1 MRPRRISRDFRGSL
15 VRNST
20 RRIDEG
26 RPWPDRATSLDAG
39 CRQMMDWDHVRYFLA
54 VARSGSVRVAAER
67 LMVNH
72 STVLRRIAQLEERLG
87 AHVFEKL
94 PTGYRLTDAGDEI
107 LQFAAEMEVSSNK
120 LETRI
125 FGRDQSVRGP
135 LRVTLAPPLATD
147 LLMPDFADFA
157 RRHPDIE
164 VDIVPSDD
172 PVNLTNREADVAI
185 RVVYD
190 RDKLAP
196 NLHGM
201 KGPDLYGGIYMS
213 RALLA
218 DWRSGSAD
226 RIRWIVKSN
235 IGVPDWAGPIE
246 VPTVEVPFRTSE
258 AGAQMAAVR
267 EGVGLTP
274 LPCFVGDRD
283 VLLVRVPG
291 STLRMH
297 GTLWLLTH
305 GETRKTKRVRLF
317 TEHLSRCL
325 ASHAPLLAGMC
336 SAG

>member
-1 MRPRRISRDFRGSL
+1 
-15 VRNST
+15 
-20 RRIDEG
+20 
-26 RPWPDRATSLDAG
+26 
-39 CRQMMDWDHVRYFLA
+39 MMDWDNVRYFLA
-54 VARSGSVRVAAER
+54 VAQSGSVRVAAER

-87 AHVFEKL
+87 THVFEKR
-94 PTGYRLTDAGDEI
+94 PTGYRLTNAGDEI
-107 LQFAAEMEVSSNK
+107 LQFAKEMEVSSNK

-125 FGRDQSVRGP
+125 FGRDQGVRGL
-135 LRVTLAPPLATD
+135 LRVTMAAPLATD

-164 VDIVPSDD
+164 VDVVPSDD

-190 RDKLAP
+190 RDKLPP
-196 NLHGM
+196 NLHGG

-218 DWRSGSAD
+218 DWRSGAAD
-226 RIRWIVKSN
+226 RIRWIIKSN
-235 IGVPDWAGPIE
+235 IGVPDWAGPME
-246 VPTVEVPFRTSE
+246 VRPIKVPFRTTE

-267 EGVGLTP
+267 GGVGITA

-283 VLLVRVPG
+283 LLLARVPG
-291 STLRMH
+291 SALRLH

-305 GETRKTKRVRLF
+305 GETRKTKRVRLL
-317 TEHLSRCL
+317 TEHLSRSL
-325 ASHAPLLAGMC
+325 ASHARLLAGMC
-336 SAG
+336 PADYWNPGSISRLEI